1 MQGTR
6 ENQENHKNIKKIY
19 QENPDIQR
27 EYEKSRFQ
35 VKKKRCDKVRKFQ
48 QTSKTGTLLY
58 FHYMSSKPVSAQC

>member
-1 MQGTR
+1 MQSTR
-6 ENQENHKNIKKIY
+6 ENQENHNNIKKIY

-35 VKKKRCDKVRKFQ
+35 VKKKRCDKVRK
-48 QTSKTGTLLY
+48 TGTLLY